1 MSKDTSNDERPK
13 EVRPETIVPSTS
25 SVGSVMVVGAGIA
38 GIQASMDLADSGYKV
53 YLVESSTA
61 IGGHMAQLDKT
72 FPTNDCAMCTIS
84 PRLVAAGTHRNIEI
98 ITNAELSEL
107 AGEAGNFR
115 AKVAIKPHFVDLE
128 KCTGCGICA
137 ENCPVSVPDEYN
149 QLLGDRK
156 AIFKQYPQAVPN
168 KFAMTRTGVAPCY
181 DSCPIHGNPSGY
193 VALTAAGKYEEA
205 YASATETN
213 PFPSICGRIC
223 EHPCEQVCNRTNLD
237 SPVSIA
243 YIKRFLAD
251 WHEEHGEKL
260 TPEQKQA
267 SIEENGKA
275 CPRRKASHKGERGR
289 GKVAVIGSGPAGLS
303 AALELRKMGYGATIF
318 EKHGVLGGM
327 MRIGIPEYRLPT
339 DIIERDIQ
347 NILDY
352 GIETRLNSHIQGQED
367 IEAMFEEGYEA
378 VFLSVGSHKSVRM
391 GIEGED
397 AENTSSGIA
406 FLRDVRLGKKKSV
419 KKNVIVIGGGNVAM
433 DCARTALRLGGEKVS
448 IVCLEG
454 RDKMPAYPWE
464 IDWAEEEGVDIKAA
478 KATKRIIVE
487 DDKFAGLELLD
498 VKKMAFVEGRLELET
513 VPGTEE
519 ILSAEELIVAIGQKP
534 DLGLLGECGKIKLTK
549 RGTVELDEKTGMTSW
564 EGVFVGGDVI
574 RGAASVV
581 QATADGQYAA
591 RAIDAYIRGEKFEP
605 EEFDEQVVEI
615 SAEELKERNEK
626 KIARHEM
633 PTIPLDRRRSFEEV
647 DLGFTEEMAKAEAE
661 RCLYCAV
668 CSWCGLCEKVCEADA
683 VLYKDTPKERELDVG
698 AVILSPGFELYDA
711 EKKGEYGYRRFDNV
725 VSSMD
730 YERILSASGPF
741 GGHIQRLSDGAEPK
755 KIAFIQC
762 VGSRDSDNSY
772 CSSVCCM
779 YATKQAIIT
788 KEHLPDAECK
798 VFVMDVRAFSKGF
811 DEYYERAKD
820 NYGVKYVY
828 TRPSAIRQDFK
839 TRNLFLESSEDGKEW
854 REEEFDMVI
863 LSSGLC
869 ATEYSKR
876 LGDVCLIDLNDFDFA
891 KSARFAPTAS
901 SRDGVYLAG
910 AYEGPKDI
918 PESVVQASGAAA
930 RAMELLADVRGSEV
944 KEKEYPNEKDVAG
957 QEPRIGV
964 FVCHCGSNIGGV
976 IDCESV
982 ADYAS
987 GLPDVV
993 FATDLMYTCSPDGLK
1008 TIKESIEENELNKV
1022 VVASC
1027 TPRTHEPLF
1036 QETLKESG
1044 LNPYLFEMA
1053 NIRDQCT
1060 WVHARLGEATKE
1072 KAIDLVKMAVGRAR
1086 MIESLKTQSYIPKR
1100 SLLVVGAGVAG
1111 MTAALSVANQGFEV
1125 HLVEKTDELG
1135 GSARQVKQTVEG
1147 YRPQELLDD
1156 LERRIESDDRITVYR
1171 NSQVTECKGFTGDFK
1186 SRVASNGREIEI
1198 EHGAVIIASGASE
1211 SRPSEYL
1218 FAQNDRVLTQ
1228 LQLEERLDAD
1238 PEFAKKLDEV
1248 VMIQCVGSRE
1258 PERMICS
1265 RVCCTEAIKN
1275 AMSVKRANP
1284 KATVAILYRDVRT
1297 YGFKEEYYN
1306 KAREMGVL
1314 FFRYDL
1320 DGKPTVTQD
1329 GSGKLEVR
1337 VKDRNST
1344 LELSFSPDVLALS
1357 AAMVPPEECE
1367 SIATAFKV
1375 PLNLECFFLEAHM
1388 KLRPVDFAS
1397 DGMFLC
1403 GACHSPKFIDETV
1416 TQAKAT
1422 AAKAVSILS
1431 KKEMEISGVV
1441 SVVDPDKC
1449 AACLTCVRTC
1459 PYDVPQINSD
1469 GVAEIEAA
1477 MCHGCG
1483 VCASE
1488 CPAKA
1493 IQLMHYKDSQ
1503 IISKTTSLFHDV
1515 GKVT

>member
-1 MSKDTSNDERPK
+1 
-13 EVRPETIVPSTS
+13 
-25 SVGSVMVVGAGIA
+25 
-38 GIQASMDLADSGYKV
+38 
-53 YLVESSTA
+53 
-61 IGGHMAQLDKT
+61 
-72 FPTNDCAMCTIS
+72 MCTIS

-98 ITNAELSEL
+98 ITNAELAEL
-107 AGEAGNFR
+107 SGEAGNFQ
-115 AKVAIKPHFVDLE
+115 AKVAVKPHFVDLE
-128 KCTGCGICA
+128 KCTGCGVCA
-137 ENCPVSVPDEYN
+137 ENCPVSLPDEYN
-149 QLLGDRK
+149 QLLNDRK
-156 AIFKQYPQAVPN
+156 AIFKEYPQAVPN
-168 KFAMTRTGVAPCY
+168 KFAMTRIGVAPCH

-193 VALTAAGKYEEA
+193 VALTAAGKYEDA
-205 YASATETN
+205 YVSATETN

-223 EHPCEQVCNRTNLD
+223 EHPCEQVCNRANLD

-267 SIEENGKA
+267 SIEDNGK
-275 CPRRKASHKGERGR
+275 
-289 GKVAVIGSGPAGLS
+289 KVAVIGSGPAGLS
-303 AALELRKMGYGATIF
+303 AALELRKMGYGVTIF

-352 GIETRLNSHIQGQED
+352 GIETRLNSHIKGQDD
-367 IEAMFEEGYEA
+367 IEAMFEDEFEA
-378 VFLSVGSHKSVRM
+378 VFLSVGSHKSLRM

-397 AENTSSGIA
+397 SENASSGIA
-406 FLRDVRLGKKKSV
+406 FLRNVRLGKTKSV

-433 DCARTALRLGGEKVS
+433 DCARTAMRLGGENVS

-464 IDWAEEEGVDIKAA
+464 IAWAEEEGVSVRAA

-487 DDKFAGLELLD
+487 DGKFAGLELLD

-519 ILSAEELIVAIGQKP
+519 ILAADELIVAIGQKP

-549 RGTVELDEKTGMTSW
+549 RGTVDVDEKTGMTSW
-564 EGVFVGGDVI
+564 KGVFVGGDVI

-581 QATADGQYAA
+581 QATADGQLAA
-591 RAIDAYIRGEKFEP
+591 GAIDAYIRGEKFEP
-605 EEFDEQVVEI
+605 ESYDEPVVEI
-615 SAEELKERNEK
+615 TAEELKERNEK
-626 KIARHEM
+626 KITRHEM
-633 PTIPLDRRRSFEEV
+633 PTIPLERRRSFDEV

-683 VLYKDTPKERELDVG
+683 ILYNDKAKERELDVG

-711 EKKGEYGYRRFDNV
+711 EKKAEYGYRRFANV
-725 VSSMD
+725 ISSMD

-741 GGHIQRLSDGAEPK
+741 EGHIQRLSDGAEPK
-755 KIAFIQC
+755 RIAFIQC
-762 VGSRDSDNSY
+762 VGSRDTDNPY

-788 KEHLPDAECK
+788 KEHLPDSVCK

-811 DEYYERAKD
+811 DEYYERAKAK
-820 NYGVKYVY
+820 YGVEYVY
-828 TRPSAIRQDFK
+828 TRPSTIRQDFK
-839 TRNLFLESSEDGKEW
+839 TANLFLESSTDGKNW
-854 REEEFDMVI
+854 QEEEFDMVI

-876 LGDVCLIDLNDFDFA
+876 LADVCSIDLNEFNFA
-891 KSARFAPTAS
+891 KSAKFAPTAS
-901 SRDGVYLAG
+901 SREGVYLAG
-910 AYEGPKDI
+910 AFESPKDI

-930 RAMELLADVRGSEV
+930 RAMELLADVRGTEV
-944 KEKEYPNEKDVAG
+944 EEKQYPAEKDVAE

-993 FATDLMYTCSPDGLK
+993 FATHLMYTCSPDGLK
-1008 TIKESIEENELNKV
+1008 VIKESIEENELNKV

-1036 QETLKESG
+1036 RETMKEAG

-1060 WVHARLGEATKE
+1060 WVHARLGEVTKE

-1086 MIESLKTQSYIPKR
+1086 MIESLTTQSYIPKR
-1100 SLLVVGAGVAG
+1100 DLLVVGGGVAG
-1111 MTAALSVANQGFEV
+1111 MTAAISVANQGFGV
-1125 HLVEKTDELG
+1125 HLVEKTDRLG
-1135 GSARQVKQTVEG
+1135 GSARQVKETVEG

-1156 LERRIESDDRITVYR
+1156 LERQIENDDRITVYTD
-1171 NSQVTECKGFTGDFK
+1171 SQVTECKGFVGDFK
-1186 SRVASNGREIEI
+1186 SKLDRDGQELEI
-1198 EHGAVIIASGASE
+1198 EHGAAIIATGASE

-1218 FAQNDRVLTQ
+1218 YGDNDRVLTQ
-1228 LQLEERLDAD
+1228 LELEERLDANPD
-1238 PEFAKKLDEV
+1238 FAKKLSEV

-1275 AMSVKRANP
+1275 AMTIKRGNP
-1284 KATVAILYRDVRT
+1284 KATVAVLYRDVRT

-1320 DGKPTVTQD
+1320 DGKPVVTQD
-1329 GSGKLEVR
+1329 SAGKLEVR
-1337 VKDRNST
+1337 VKDLNST

-1357 AAMVPPEECE
+1357 AAMIPPEDCE
-1367 SIATAFKV
+1367 SVAKAFKIT
-1375 PLNLECFFLEAHM
+1375 LNLECFFLEAHM

-1397 DGMFLC
+1397 DGLFLC

-1422 AAKAVSILS
+1422 AAKAASILS
-1431 KKEMEISGVV
+1431 KEKMEISGVV

-1459 PYDVPQINSD
+1459 PYDVPVINAD

-1503 IISKTTSLFHDV
+1503 VISKTSALFHDV
-1515 GKVT
+1515 GKVS

>member
-1 MSKDTSNDERPK
+1 
-13 EVRPETIVPSTS
+13 
-25 SVGSVMVVGAGIA
+25 MVVGAGIA
-38 GIQASMDLADSGYKV
+38 GIQASLDLADSGYKV
-53 YLVESSTA
+53 YLVESGTA

-84 PRLVAAGTHRNIEI
+84 PRLVAAGTHRNIEM
-98 ITNAELSEL
+98 ITNAELAEL
-107 AGEAGNFR
+107 TGEAGNFK

-128 KCTGCGICA
+128 KCTGCGVCA

-156 AIFKQYPQAVPN
+156 AIFKEYPQAVPN
-168 KFAMTRTGVAPCY
+168 KFAMTRIGVAPCH

-193 VALTAAGKYEEA
+193 VALAAAGKYEEA
-205 YASATETN
+205 YVSATETN

-223 EHPCEQVCNRTNLD
+223 EHPCEQSCNRTNLD

-260 TPEQKQA
+260 TAEQKQA
-267 SIEENGKA
+267 SIEENGK
-275 CPRRKASHKGERGR
+275 
-289 GKVAVIGSGPAGLS
+289 KVAVIGSGPAGLS
-303 AALELRKMGYGATIF
+303 AALELRKMGYGVTIF

-352 GIETRLNSHIQGQED
+352 GIDVKLNSHIQGQDD
-367 IEAMFEEGYEA
+367 IEAMFKEKFEA
-378 VFLSVGSHKSVRM
+378 VFLSVGSHKSLRM

-397 AENTSSGIA
+397 SENALSGIG
-406 FLRDVRLGKKKSV
+406 FLRDVRLGKTKSV

-433 DCARTALRLGGEKVS
+433 DCARTALRLGGENVS
-448 IVCLEG
+448 VVCLEG
-454 RDKMPAYPWE
+454 RDKMPAYSWE
-464 IDWAEEEGVDIKAA
+464 IDWAEEEGVSVRAA

-487 DDKFAGLELLD
+487 DGKFAGLELLD

-519 ILSAEELIVAIGQKP
+519 ILAADELIVAIGQKP

-549 RGTVELDEKTGMTSW
+549 RGTVEVDEKTGMTSW

-581 QATADGQYAA
+581 QATADGQLAA
-591 RAIDAYIRGEKFEP
+591 GAIDAYIRGEQFEH
-605 EEFDEQVVEI
+605 EEYDQPVVEI
-615 SAEELKERNEK
+615 SGEELKERKEK
-626 KIARHEM
+626 VVARHEM
-633 PTIPLDRRRSFEEV
+633 PTIPLERRRSFDEV
-647 DLGFTEEMAKAEAE
+647 DLGFTEQMAKAEAE

-683 VLYKDTPKERELDVG
+683 VLYKDTPKERALDIG

-711 EKKGEYGYRRFDNV
+711 EKKGEYGYRRFTNV

-788 KEHLPDAECK
+788 KEHLPDTECK
-798 VFVMDVRAFSKGF
+798 IFVMDVRAFSKGF

-820 NYGVKYVY
+820 TYGVEYIY
-828 TRPSAIRQDFK
+828 TRPSVIRQDFK
-839 TRNLFLESSEDGKEW
+839 TGNLSLESSEDGKDW
-854 REEEFDMVI
+854 QEEEFDMVI

-876 LGDVCLIDLNDFDFA
+876 LADVCSIDLNEFDFA
-891 KSARFAPTAS
+891 RSAQFAPTAS

-910 AYEGPKDI
+910 AFESPKDI

-930 RAMELLADVRGSEV
+930 RAMELLADVRGTEV
-944 KEKEYPNEKDVAG
+944 KDKEYPAEKDVAE
-957 QEPRIGV
+957 QEARIGV

-976 IDCESV
+976 IDCQSV
-982 ADYAS
+982 ANYAS
-987 GLPDVV
+987 GLPNVV
-993 FATDLMYTCSPDGLK
+993 FATNLMYTCSPDGLK

-1036 QETLKESG
+1036 RETMKEAG

-1060 WVHARLGEATKE
+1060 WVHARLGEATKD

-1086 MIESLKTQSYIPKR
+1086 MIESLTTQSYIPKR
-1100 SLLVVGAGVAG
+1100 DLLVVGGGVAG
-1111 MTAALSVANQGFEV
+1111 MTAALSVANQGFAV
-1125 HLVEKTDELG
+1125 HLVDKTDQLG
-1135 GSARQVKQTVEG
+1135 GSARQVKETVEG
-1147 YRPQELLDD
+1147 YRPQALLDD
-1156 LERRIESDDRITVYR
+1156 LERQIESDDRITVYK
-1171 NSQVTECKGFTGDFK
+1171 NTQVTECKGFIGDFK
-1186 SRVASNGREIEI
+1186 SKLACNGEEVEI
-1198 EHGAVIIASGASE
+1198 EHGAAIIATGASE
-1211 SRPSEYL
+1211 SRPAEYL
-1218 FAQNDRVLTQ
+1218 FGQNDRVLTQ
-1228 LQLEERLDAD
+1228 LQLEERLHEN
-1238 PEFAKKLDEV
+1238 PEFAKKLNEV

-1275 AMSVKRANP
+1275 AMTIKRVNP
-1284 KATVAILYRDVRT
+1284 TATVAILYRDVRT

-1320 DGKPTVTQD
+1320 DGKPAVTQHA
-1329 GSGKLEVR
+1329 SGKLEVR
-1337 VKDRNST
+1337 VKDLNST
-1344 LELSFSPDVLALS
+1344 LDLSFSPDTLALS
-1357 AAMVPPEECE
+1357 AAMIPPEDCE
-1367 SIATAFKV
+1367 SVSTAFKI

-1397 DGMFLC
+1397 DGLFLC

-1431 KKEMEISGVV
+1431 RKEMEISGVV

-1459 PYDVPQINSD
+1459 PYDVPAMNED

-1483 VCASE
+1483 ICTSE

-1503 IISKTTSLFHDV
+1503 IISKTMALFQDV